1 MKSKKI
7 FFSIITPVLNNPDIE
22 NVFKCLNN
30 QTYKNFEHIVVDGG
44 SKRKTLNILKKNKKK
59 ISKLIIE
66 KDESLYEA
74 INKGIRI
81 SKGNVIGILNSDD
94 VYYSGTLKLVRNY
107 FKKKNIDYI
116 FGSVLKDRLMH
127 GYWPKKIWYKFNVYP
142 AHSCGFFVKKSAHK
156 KLGLYDTNF
165 KYSSDRDFIY
175 RLLKSNFKGI
185 SSRKYEIFGKF
196 NPNGISSKLS
206 YIEDLNE
213 SFRVRLKNQ
222 NFLLVLFV
230 FFLTITNKIINLI
243 FKR

>member
-1 MKSKKI
+1 M
-7 FFSIITPVLNNPDIE
+7 
-22 NVFKCLNN
+22 
-30 QTYKNFEHIVVDGG
+30 
-44 SKRKTLNILKKNKKK
+44 
-59 ISKLIIE
+59 
-66 KDESLYEA
+66 
-74 INKGIRI
+74 
-81 SKGNVIGILNSDD
+81 
-94 VYYSGTLKLVRNY
+94 
-107 FKKKNIDYI
+107 
-116 FGSVLKDRLMH
+116 LKDRLMH